1 MLRVFISVSANIR
14 SFNQVELA
22 YLEQIVEGQHTI
34 LIGDNYGGNRVVQK
48 MLAQQKYSNVIVYFS
63 GGKARNNLGNWYT
76 KQIPN
81 PKDLTEKNSCQ
92 LKDEVMADDCDSGML
107 FWDGRCEDIQRNID
121 YLEKLGKY
129 YLYLV
134 KNSKASGIGNFDK
147 INNMVWL

>member
-81 PKDLTEKNSCQ
+81 PKDLTEKT
-92 LKDEVMADDCDSGML
+92 V
-107 FWDGRCEDIQRNID
+107 
-121 YLEKLGKY
+121 
-129 YLYLV
+129 V
-134 KNSKASGIGNFDK
+134 NSK
-147 INNMVWL
+147 MR